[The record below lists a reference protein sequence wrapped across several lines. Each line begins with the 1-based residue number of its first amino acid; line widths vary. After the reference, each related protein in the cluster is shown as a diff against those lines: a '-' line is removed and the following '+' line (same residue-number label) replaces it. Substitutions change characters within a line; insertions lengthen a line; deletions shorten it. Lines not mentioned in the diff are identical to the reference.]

1 MEMPPIHMCAFL
13 SHENERLKRKIL
25 DLKRQRAELHRIIA
39 TRTSD
44 QTHSCSISCQ
54 TDINLGHRPAPRF
67 SPPNPRRLP
76 SDEHLRLH
84 RLLQA
89 QNELLKKYETEATVD
104 RSPKHSSSSSS
115 SERLHH
121 YERRLSECERE
132 KAQAEQRAIAT
143 EERLEKVEERYQRM
157 RREIGALDE
166 NFFEEIED
174 LKFALQQA
182 NNLNREYERT
192 VQMLST
198 RLGIAYPKVET
209 RN

>member
-1 MEMPPIHMCAFL
+1 MCAFL
-13 SHENERLKRKIL
+13 SHENERLKRKIV
-25 DLKRQRAELHRIIA
+25 DLKRQRAELNRIVA

-44 QTHSCSISCQ
+44 HNRSCSISCQ
-54 TDINLGHRPAPRF
+54 TDINLGPRPT
-67 SPPNPRRLP
+67 PPHPTRHP

-89 QNELLKKYETEATVD
+89 QNELLKKYETEAALD
-104 RSPKHSSSSSS
+104 RSPKRPLASSSLSSSS
-115 SERLHH
+115 SERLQH
-121 YERRLSECERE
+121 YEHRLRQCQRE
-132 KAQAEQRAIAT
+132 KEEAEQRAAAT
-143 EERLEKVEERYQRM
+143 EQRLAQVEQRYQRM

-182 NNLNREYERT
+182 NNLNREYEKT

-198 RLGIAYPKVET
+198 RLGIAYPRVET